1 LNLLVADAQP
11 STGIEIAMTTEPH
24 PRPSPTRRTVLKRAA
39 ATAAVSATAALLG
52 PALMNTASAS
62 DGLPDFAPVPTGSL
76 GPALNAQGYFV
87 GRISGHLYWVT
98 DSFYQAMFLA
108 THEGVVLVDAPPTLG
123 HNLLR
128 AIKDV
133 TDATGTT
140 SRVTHLIYSHNHADH
155 IGAAALFGN
164 KVERIAQT
172 QTRAL
177 LRAAADPNRPAPT
190 LTFDD
195 TLAVEVGGERLELAY
210 HGPNH
215 SPDNIFVHAPDH
227 ATLMLVDVVFPGWV
241 PFKHLAESQDIPG
254 WIAAHDTALDY
265 RWNTLVGGHLGRL
278 GTRADV
284 HLQKNY
290 VTDLQDS
297 ARTTLSTLDPTPYFA
312 KYGPTG
318 NAWAIF
324 KTYLDAAAQQA
335 AAPVVNAYLGR
346 LAAADVFTLDNAH
359 TMVNSLRI
367 DNDVLGPFGIH
378 P

>member
-1 LNLLVADAQP
+1 
-11 STGIEIAMTTEPH
+11 MTTEPRS
-24 PRPSPTRRTVLKRAA
+24 RPSPTRRTVLKRAA
-39 ATAAVSATAALLG
+39 ATAAVPAAAALLG
-52 PALMNTASAS
+52 PALPTTASAS
-62 DGLPDFAPVPTGSL
+62 ATASANASDELPDFAPVPSGSL

-98 DSFYQAMFLA
+98 DSYYQAMFLA
-108 THEGVVLVDAPPTLG
+108 TREGVVLVDAPPTLG

-128 AIKDV
+128 AIQDV
-133 TDATGTT
+133 TSAIGTT
-140 SRVTHLIYSHNHADH
+140 SRVSHLIYSHNHADH
-155 IGAAALFGN
+155 IGAAALFGGG
-164 KVERIAQT
+164 VERIGQT
-172 QTRAL
+172 QTREL
-177 LRAAADPNRPAPT
+177 LRSAADPSRPAPT

-195 TLAVEVGGERLELAY
+195 ALTVEVGGERLELAY

-227 ATLMLVDVVFPGWV
+227 ATLMLVDIVFPGWA

-254 WIAAHDTALDY
+254 WIAAHDTALGY
-265 RWNTLVGGHLGRL
+265 EWTTLVGGHLGRL
-278 GTRADV
+278 GTCADV
-284 HLQKNY
+284 DLQKSY
-290 VTDLQDS
+290 VTDLEAS
-297 ARTTLSTLDPTPYFA
+297 ARATLGTLDPTPYFA
-312 KYGPTG
+312 KYGPAG

-324 KTYLDAAAQQA
+324 KTYLDAAARQA

-367 DNDVLGPFGIH
+367 DADVLGPFGIH

>member
-1 LNLLVADAQP
+1 
-11 STGIEIAMTTEPH
+11 MTTEPDS
-24 PRPSPTRRTVLKRAA
+24 RPSPTRRTVLKRAA
-39 ATAAVSATAALLG
+39 ATAAVTATAALLG
-52 PALMNTASAS
+52 PALTNTASAS

-128 AIKDV
+128 AIQDV
-133 TDATGTT
+133 TQATGTT

-164 KVERIAQT
+164 GVERIGQT
-172 QTRAL
+172 QTREL

-215 SPDNIFVHAPDH
+215 SPDNIFVLAPDH
-227 ATLMLVDVVFPGWV
+227 ATLMLVDVVFPGWA

-265 RWNTLVGGHLGRL
+265 RWTTLVGGHLGRL

-284 HLQKNY
+284 HLQQNY
-290 VTDLQDS
+290 VTDLENS

-335 AAPVVNAYLGR
+335 AAPVVDAYLGR
-346 LAAADVFTLDNAH
+346 LAATDVFTLDNAH